1 MRCVSCLGWYAGA
14 SELRCSHLNRAL
26 CAFSENHKIAYNQR
40 FEIAEIVMS
49 KTVQQ
54 QIGNIAL
61 VVENYDD
68 AIEFYTQKLQ
78 FTLVEDTDLGGG
90 KRWVQVSPPNS
101 SGTNLLLAQASTPE
115 QMQAVGNQTG
125 GRVFLFLQTNDFW
138 RDYELMKTNG
148 IVFNEEPRVEE
159 YGTVVVFQ
167 DLYGNKW
174 DLLQLNRATK

>member
-1 MRCVSCLGWYAGA
+1 MPKV
-14 SELRCSHLNRAL
+14 
-26 CAFSENHKIAYNQR
+26 
-40 FEIAEIVMS
+40 
-49 KTVQQ
+49 VQQ

-68 AIEFYTQKLQ
+68 AIDFYTKKLQ

-90 KRWVQVSPPNS
+90 KRWVQVSPHNS
-101 SGTNLLLAQASTPE
+101 NGTNLLLAQASTDE
-115 QMQAVGNQTG
+115 QTQFIGNQTG

-138 RDYELMKTNG
+138 RDYELMKANG
-148 IVFNEEPRVEE
+148 VVFNESPRIEE

-174 DLLQLNRATK
+174 DLLQLSSDHR

>member
-1 MRCVSCLGWYAGA
+1 MPQS
-14 SELRCSHLNRAL
+14 
-26 CAFSENHKIAYNQR
+26 
-40 FEIAEIVMS
+40 
-49 KTVQQ
+49 VQQ
-54 QIGNIAL
+54 QIGSVTI

-78 FTLVEDTDLGGG
+78 FTLAEDNDLGGG

-101 SGTNLLLAQASTPE
+101 NGTNLLLAEASSDE
-115 QMQAVGNQTG
+115 QKQVIGNQTG

-138 RDYELMKTNG
+138 RDYEAMKSNG
-148 IVFNEEPRVEE
+148 VIFNEEPRVEE

-174 DLLQLNRATK
+174 DLLQLNRAPI

>member
-1 MRCVSCLGWYAGA
+1 MPQS
-14 SELRCSHLNRAL
+14 
-26 CAFSENHKIAYNQR
+26 
-40 FEIAEIVMS
+40 
-49 KTVQQ
+49 VQQ
-54 QIGNIAL
+54 QIGIVTV

-78 FTLVEDTDLGGG
+78 FTLAEDTDLGGG

-101 SGTNLLLAQASTPE
+101 NGTNLLLAQASTDE
-115 QMQAVGNQTG
+115 QRQVIGNQTG

-138 RDYELMKTNG
+138 RDYEAMKSSG
-148 IVFNEEPRVEE
+148 VVFNEEPRVEK

-174 DLLQLNRATK
+174 DLLQLNRAPN

>member
-1 MRCVSCLGWYAGA
+1 MPKV
-14 SELRCSHLNRAL
+14 
-26 CAFSENHKIAYNQR
+26 
-40 FEIAEIVMS
+40 
-49 KTVQQ
+49 VQQ
-54 QIGNIAL
+54 QISTIAL

-68 AIEFYTQKLQ
+68 AIDFYTKKLQ

-101 SGTNLLLAQASTPE
+101 NGTNLLLAQASTDE
-115 QMQAVGNQTG
+115 QTQFIGNQTG

-138 RDYELMKTNG
+138 RDYELMKANG
-148 IVFNEEPRVEE
+148 VVFNETPRIEE

-174 DLLQLNRATK
+174 DLLQLSSDHR